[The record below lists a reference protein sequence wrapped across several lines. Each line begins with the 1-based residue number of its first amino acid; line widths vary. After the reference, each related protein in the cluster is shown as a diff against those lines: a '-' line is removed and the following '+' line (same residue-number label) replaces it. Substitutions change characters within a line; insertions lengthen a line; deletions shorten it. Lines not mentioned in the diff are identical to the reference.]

1 MHPALCDAKHS
12 TFVITVCNSL
22 SIVNDCLC
30 VVKNHVL
37 QEVTLLICMD
47 IDRKLDKRSYY
58 ILWVA
63 VVPAA
68 FTDRLVSWNCE
79 HYGFADNQI
88 YIWQWEGKVIRVSSE
103 AWTVRRGAI
112 PECIQQP
119 KQIRSMSNP
128 VLLGAALDI
137 FVLAALQSLVTQR
150 PMNVLFQCQKE
161 RTYRIEVE
169 QRSDC

>member
-1 MHPALCDAKHS
+1 MS
-12 TFVITVCNSL
+12 
-22 SIVNDCLC
+22 
-30 VVKNHVL
+30 
-37 QEVTLLICMD
+37 
-47 IDRKLDKRSYY
+47 R
-58 ILWVA
+58 
-63 VVPAA
+63 
-68 FTDRLVSWNCE
+68 NCE

-128 VLLGAALDI
+128 MHLGAALDI

-150 PMNVLFQCQKE
+150 AMNVLFQCQKE
-161 RTYRIEVE
+161 RKYRIAVE
-169 QRSDC
+169 LRPDC